1 MARMRRLIGLL
12 SLGVISEAQI
22 GGPLGQAAGRRRG
35 VRRRH
40 LREWAL
46 SVRGLEKYDL
56 PEQYRDIASSTPA
69 YLENCPK
76 ATTPVIPAYLRFP
89 RW

>member
-1 MARMRRLIGLL
+1 MACD
-12 SLGVISEAQI
+12 V
-22 GGPLGQAAGRRRG
+22 
-35 VRRRH
+35 

-56 PEQYRDIASSTPA
+56 QEEYRDVASSTPA

-76 ATTPVIPAYLRFP
+76 AATPVIPAYLRFP
-89 RW
+89 RR